1 MFRIPLENHAISVI
15 RQERTLIF
23 PADFLFI
30 IAANACP
37 CGYYPMVN
45 AVVQAGR
52 FSDIKIESADQYL
65 TVWIYLYDVRRLDM
79 IY

>member
-1 MFRIPLENHAISVI
+1 MHVPVGTIPWI
-15 RQERTLIF
+15 
-23 PADFLFI
+23 
-30 IAANACP
+30 
-37 CGYYPMVN
+37 N